1 MPEPVSLA
9 QAQAAL
15 LAMADRLKKERALLR
30 RLGRGL
36 VAPPDLEE
44 RQEDLKPSDV
54 ATELIGGIEHLLYE
68 GIPEVIATL
77 RRLGRV
83 TDQQLEAEFKQRER
97 RRRFAE
103 AKLPDLWLPAPT
115 AQARGES
122 EDDTQL

>member
-83 TDQQLEAEFKQRER
+83 TDQQLEAEFKQRQR

-103 AKLPDLWLPAPT
+103 AKLPDLWLPTPI
-115 AQARGES
+115 AQARGEHG
-122 EDDTQL
+122 DDAQR